1 MTLAAGSRRAHAID
15 SLRRQIGRGN
25 FTDAEV
31 KRWSDELGA
40 DVVGAL
46 VREHTPKKPVTKA
59 AAKANK

>member
-25 FTDAEV
+25 FTDADL

-40 DVVGAL
+40 DVVKQL
-46 VREHTPKKPVTKA
+46 VQQHAPKKA
-59 AAKANK
+59 AAKADK